1 MLRFIGA
8 VVVIVGL
15 VATGL
20 YFGGYW
26 EGEASAGITTKGKQT
41 FNDGVSVVQE
51 GVNDGLESLKAGVE
65 AGVEAANE

>member
-15 VATGL
+15 IATGL

-26 EGEASAGITTKGKQT
+26 EGEASASVTDKGKQT
-41 FNDGVSVVQE
+41 FNDGISVVQD
-51 GVNDGLESLKAGVE
+51 GVNEGLNSLKTEGKTT
-65 AGVEAANE
+65 NE